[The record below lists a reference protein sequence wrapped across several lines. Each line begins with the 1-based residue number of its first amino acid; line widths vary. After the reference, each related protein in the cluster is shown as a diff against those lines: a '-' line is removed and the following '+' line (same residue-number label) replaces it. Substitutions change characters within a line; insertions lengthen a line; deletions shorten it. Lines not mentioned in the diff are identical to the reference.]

1 MSEEAWRAE
10 LYTRIEQISNT
21 KRSSTDGRIQSL
33 SVYAHILMSRY
44 ARRDVESHL
53 AELIPSLIKSI
64 RQDNSEREALV
75 ALTGKSTRVLIS
87 RVD

>member
-44 ARRDVESHL
+44 ARRDVESHIT
-53 AELIPSLIKSI
+53 ELIPSLIKSI
-64 RQDNSEREALV
+64 RQDSSEREALV
-75 ALTGKSTRVLIS
+75 ALTGTPACVMILRTG
-87 RVD
+87 